1 LWIQEEGDVA
11 LAGLEVFDVVGEDG
25 VQVAGAVWAGEGE
38 VGEIIFVDEGDGF
51 FGDFVFLLPVAE
63 VVGERAA
70 EPDGEVGARG
80 FVVRG
85 ERSFDDGG
93 LCTGGFHLTRS
104 VAIDMSLCQFSA
116 IQSGGEIV
124 GLGGLASKPRD
135 LESDRGYREAQNALV
150 YCGMADSETGAG
162 GANKKRF
169 VQVTIPVGMLQCNC
183 TILGDLESG
192 EALVVDPGDETERIL
207 ELLARHKLK
216 PKAIVST
223 HAHIDHVGGLTKLRR
238 ATGAPVMMHREDLAL
253 YQIMDEQA
261 AFLGMERPE
270 TGEVDQLL
278 KEGDV
283 LRWGGFAA
291 NVMHTPGHTPGSI
304 SIYLPKSVEGNSA
317 AGASRPGA
325 SVEPITPGGIALDV
339 PQLFAGDTLFAG
351 SIGRTDL
358 WGGSMKTIMDSLRGK
373 LMQLPDE
380 TVVHPGHGPWTT
392 IGEERE
398 SNPFL
403 AR

>member
-1 LWIQEEGDVA
+1 MVELTKG
-11 LAGLEVFDVVGEDG
+11 AGFG
-25 VQVAGAVWAGEGE
+25 AGE
-38 VGEIIFVDEGDGF
+38 
-51 FGDFVFLLPVAE
+51 
-63 VVGERAA
+63 
-70 EPDGEVGARG
+70 
-80 FVVRG
+80 
-85 ERSFDDGG
+85 
-93 LCTGGFHLTRS
+93 
-104 VAIDMSLCQFSA
+104 
-116 IQSGGEIV
+116 
-124 GLGGLASKPRD
+124 
-135 LESDRGYREAQNALV
+135 
-150 YCGMADSETGAG
+150 
-162 GANKKRF
+162 KRF
-169 VQVTIPVGMLQCNC
+169 VQLTIPVGMLQCNC

-192 EALVVDPGDETERIL
+192 EALVIDPGDETERIL
-207 ELLARHKLK
+207 ELLTRYELR

-261 AFLGMERPE
+261 AFLGVERPE

-283 LRWGGFAA
+283 LRWGGMAA

-304 SIYLPKSVEGNSA
+304 SLYLPSNVRKILPAPTTDTARESA
-317 AGASRPGA
+317 ALARSNDA
-325 SVEPITPGGIALDV
+325 FEV

-373 LMQLPDE
+373 LMQLPEE
-380 TVVHPGHGPWTT
+380 TVVHPGHGPLTT
-392 IGEERE
+392 IGEERD

-403 AR
+403 VHG

>member
-1 LWIQEEGDVA
+1 
-11 LAGLEVFDVVGEDG
+11 
-25 VQVAGAVWAGEGE
+25 
-38 VGEIIFVDEGDGF
+38 
-51 FGDFVFLLPVAE
+51 
-63 VVGERAA
+63 
-70 EPDGEVGARG
+70 
-80 FVVRG
+80 
-85 ERSFDDGG
+85 
-93 LCTGGFHLTRS
+93 
-104 VAIDMSLCQFSA
+104 
-116 IQSGGEIV
+116 
-124 GLGGLASKPRD
+124 LASKPRD
-135 LESDRGYREAQNALV
+135 LGSDRGYRERGERDAILR
-150 YCGMADSETGAG
+150 GMADLKSAKAAAG
-162 GANKKRF
+162 GANEKRF
-169 VQVTIPVGMLQCNC
+169 VQITIPVGMLQCNC
-183 TILGDLESG
+183 TILGDLENG

-207 ELLARHKLK
+207 ELLARNKLK

-238 ATGAPVMMHREDLAL
+238 ATGAPVMMHRDDLDL

-261 AFLGMERPE
+261 AFLGVERPE

-283 LRWGGFAA
+283 LRWGGLAA

-304 SIYLPKSVEGNSA
+304 SLYLPAEAGKVV
-317 AGASRPGA
+317 AGAA
-325 SVEPITPGGIALDV
+325 SKSANAVDV

-403 AR
+403 THG